1 MDAHLA
7 ELKRQHKAL
16 DREIFNAVKH
26 YSTDDLTIGGLKRRK
41 LHLKEQ
47 IEMIRRTES
56 NAARSS

>member
-7 ELKRQHKAL
+7 ELKRQHKSL
-16 DREIFNAVKH
+16 DREIADAVKH

-47 IEMIRRTES
+47 IETIRKKDGH
-56 NAARSS
+56 